1 MRIPINLSS
10 EPFRRDRPIVA
21 AYAACAIAL
30 TVLLAGLIFLILGER
45 HRARDARQSVVR
57 VNAQL
62 RTLVSDQAKIDAFL
76 RQPPNAQVLQR
87 SLLLNEL
94 IQRKSI
100 SWTRI
105 FADLEDV
112 LPYNVRIVS
121 VRLPQVTSR
130 NEVVLDMNIGVS
142 EPVAVYPFFKNL
154 EASPKFGTLN
164 VHSSTPPSQNDK
176 FYRYRVTVNYAQ
188 KL

>member
-30 TVLLAGLIFLILGER
+30 TVLLGGLIFLILSER
-45 HRARDARQSVVR
+45 HRAHDARVSVAR
-57 VNAQL
+57 VNEQL
-62 RTLVSDQAKIDAFL
+62 RALASDQAKIDAFL

-100 SWTRI
+100 SWTRT

-112 LPYNVRIVS
+112 LPYNVRLVS

-130 NEVVLDMNIGVS
+130 NEVVLDMVIAVADPAAAIG
-142 EPVAVYPFFKNL
+142 FFKKL
-154 EASPKFGTLN
+154 EDSPKFGTQM
-164 VHSSTPPSQNDK
+164 VHSSIPPSQNDK
-176 FYRYRVTVNYAQ
+176 FYKYRVTVNYAQ

>member
-30 TVLLAGLIFLILGER
+30 TLLLGALIFLIASER
-45 HRARDARQSVVR
+45 HRARDARRGVAR
-57 VNAQL
+57 VNAEL
-62 RTLVSDQAKIDAFL
+62 RTLASDQAKIDAFL

-105 FADLEDV
+105 FADLEEV
-112 LPYNVRIVS
+112 LPYNVRLVS

-130 NEVVLDMNIGVS
+130 SEVALDMIVGVND
-142 EPVAVYPFFKNL
+142 PVAVIPFFKRL
-154 EASPKFGTLN
+154 EESPKFGTQF
-164 VHSSTPPSQNDK
+164 VHSYAPPSQNDK
-176 FYRYRVTVNYAQ
+176 SHRYRVTVNYAQ
-188 KL
+188 KP

>member
-21 AYAACAIAL
+21 AYSVCAIAL
-30 TVLLAGLIFLILGER
+30 VVLLGGLIFLILSER
-45 HRARDARQSVVR
+45 HRARDARQGVAR
-57 VNAQL
+57 VSAQL
-62 RTLVSDQAKIDAFL
+62 RTLASDQATIDAFL

-87 SLLLNEL
+87 SMLLNEL

-105 FADLEDV
+105 FADLEEV
-112 LPYNVRIVS
+112 LPYDVRLVS
-121 VRLPQVTSR
+121 VRLPTVTSR
-130 NEVVLDMNIGVS
+130 NEVTLDMMVGVN
-142 EPVAVYPFFKNL
+142 EPIAALGFFKKL
-154 EASPKFGTLN
+154 EGSPKFGTLT
-164 VHSSTPPSQNDK
+164 VHNSSPPTQNDK

>member
-1 MRIPINLSS
+1 MRIPINLAS

-30 TVLLAGLIFLILGER
+30 TLLLAALIFLILGER
-45 HRARDARQSVVR
+45 HRARDARQGVAR
-57 VNAQL
+57 VNVQL
-62 RTLVSDQAKIDAFL
+62 RTLAADQAKIDAFL

-112 LPYNVRIVS
+112 LPYNVHLVS

-130 NEVVLDMNIGVS
+130 KEVVLDLMIGV
-142 EPVAVYPFFKNL
+142 
-154 EASPKFGTLN
+154 G
-164 VHSSTPPSQNDK
+164 
-176 FYRYRVTVNYAQ
+176 
-188 KL
+188 